1 MVIPPSFSL
10 SIFFSLSPYLPLP
23 PPHFYFSIS
32 VPLSPS
38 IHLALFLHSVSPPFQ
53 EDDGLRMRKS
63 NVLSSSQHSSHSTV
77 KEEGL
82 SLRTVA
88 LIVLFFVV
96 GVIIGKLVL

>member
-38 IHLALFLHSVSPPFQ
+38 IHLALFLHSLSPPFQ

-63 NVLSSSQHSSHSTV
+63 NVMSSQHSSHSMV